1 MQKMLYLCGVKYIRS
16 SMNRPVFREYK
27 TPAERAAMFEKWIH
41 LREEWEAHVIQRE
54 KELGIYN
61 EVVG

>member
-1 MQKMLYLCGVKYIRS
+1 MD
-16 SMNRPVFREYK
+16 RPVFREYK
-27 TPAERAAMFEKWIH
+27 TPQERAAMFEKWIH

-61 EVVG
+61 EPVG